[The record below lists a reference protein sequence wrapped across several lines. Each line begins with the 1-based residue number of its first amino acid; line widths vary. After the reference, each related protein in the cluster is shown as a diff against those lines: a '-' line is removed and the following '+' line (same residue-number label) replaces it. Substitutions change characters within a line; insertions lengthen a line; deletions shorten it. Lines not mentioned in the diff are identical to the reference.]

1 MKIAIIGAGAMGCIY
16 GGHLS
21 LNNEVLLVD
30 TNSEIVNKINNNG
43 LKISENN
50 SENYYY
56 PKACTNTKNEGE
68 MDLLIL
74 FVKAMYS
81 EVALTQ
87 NKNLIGKNT
96 FLMTLQNGSGHE
108 DVLKKFAPLENII
121 IGTTSDN
128 GAILGKGQV
137 RRGGQGKTDIGM
149 LIKGNQQFINRV
161 KTSFDSCGFTTT
173 IHENIQQL
181 IWDKLLR
188 NVSLSAVTGALQCNI
203 GYVYENKNAWILVN
217 QLLKEAIV
225 VAHKLG
231 LKADEEKILGQIKN
245 TAINSKNGVTSICA
259 DIRNGRKTEVDTIT
273 GSVVR
278 AASKVNV
285 EVPSHVFILNM
296 IHSLESL
303 NKEEM

>member
-30 TNSEIVNKINNNG
+30 TNSEIVNTINNNG

-68 MDLLIL
+68 MDLVIL

-128 GAILGKGQV
+128 GAILGKGHV

-149 LIKGNQQFINRV
+149 LIKGNQQFINSV

-181 IWDKLLR
+181 I
-188 NVSLSAVTGALQCNI
+188 
-203 GYVYENKNAWILVN
+203 
-217 QLLKEAIV
+217 
-225 VAHKLG
+225 
-231 LKADEEKILGQIKN
+231 
-245 TAINSKNGVTSICA
+245 
-259 DIRNGRKTEVDTIT
+259 
-273 GSVVR
+273 
-278 AASKVNV
+278 
-285 EVPSHVFILNM
+285 
-296 IHSLESL
+296 
-303 NKEEM
+303 